1 MKRQDLLASP
11 EYWTVQI
18 QGQLLQEIH
27 LKLESSGKTQSELA
41 NELGVSKGYISQ
53 ILNGDYDHR
62 ISKFVELSLA
72 IGKVPVI
79 EFRNL
84 TDVIA
89 EDLIESGKAV
99 LKVKIGGSKK
109 ETDTYD
115 PPAAKNIP

>member
-1 MKRQDLLASP
+1 MKREALLSSP

-41 NELGVSKGYISQ
+41 KELGVSKGYISQ
-53 ILNGDYDHR
+53 ILSGDYDHR

-84 TDVIA
+84 SEVIS
-89 EDLIESGKAV
+89 EDSTVPGEAV
-99 LKVKIGGSKK
+99 FNVKMGGSFPSGIQRGK
-109 ETDTYD
+109 TNQRST
-115 PPAAKNIP
+115 